1 MKKTL
6 AALFTALTLSIA
18 ACGGGA
24 ASAAGVY
31 EIDKAALKAAIT
43 ASMPAEAKDKM
54 PAEMLDGMVNGMNIS
69 IELKADGTA
78 TMSSKMD
85 VMGQKKEDVAT
96 GTWKLDGNKLTMT
109 TEDKDGKKETKTV
122 DYQAGSFSVEADEGP
137 MKMKMTFKK
146 K

>member
-69 IELKADGTA
+69 IELKAGESWASTIDSRAAACTA
-78 TMSSKMD
+78 S
-85 VMGQKKEDVAT
+85 
-96 GTWKLDGNKLTMT
+96 LTRR
-109 TEDKDGKKETKTV
+109 
-122 DYQAGSFSVEADEGP
+122 GSGDAAACAR
-137 MKMKMTFKK
+137 
-146 K
+146 